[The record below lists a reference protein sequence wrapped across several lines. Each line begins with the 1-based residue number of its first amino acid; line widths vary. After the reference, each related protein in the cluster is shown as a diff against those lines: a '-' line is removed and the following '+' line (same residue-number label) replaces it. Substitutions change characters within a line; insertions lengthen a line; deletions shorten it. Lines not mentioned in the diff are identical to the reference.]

1 MRPFGHE
8 WSRRHAHTSG
18 LRDDFD
24 PAADVVVA
32 DFGQQVGVI
41 RAQVFADLGHDVV
54 VGRGSGDVFAL
65 ALDLSVHGGL
75 LRGFWRLSRLSLWR
89 LAADPHPADGAL
101 SSPAVGPAPRNL
113 PC

>member
-1 MRPFGHE
+1 MRPLEHE
-8 WSRRHAHTSG
+8 WSRRYAHTSG

-54 VGRGSGDVFAL
+54 VGRGSGDVSAL

-75 LRGFWRLSRLSLWR
+75 LPGFWPVPPFSSKPP
-89 LAADPHPADGAL
+89 AARPDPTARAL
-101 SSPAVGPAPRNL
+101 HLRGPG
-113 PC
+113 